1 MATYAPVSSVV
12 VSGADRNYDGIPDA
26 LQGSRRILTN
36 GDVSPRRIV
45 ERDLSPNRTITR
57 VISPTYAPTSP
68 VVVSGVDRNYDGIP
82 DALQGSR
89 VILTNGDVSPSRIV
103 ERDLSP
109 DALQG
114 GRVVYQAPA
123 VRSCEWMFGDAAN
136 GLCGLHSMVGLNP
149 LRWSGTVSI
158 DKAIQQITE
167 VQRHNDRPISLNV
180 LPNDFSARQH
190 AFPTTQ
196 QALNY
201 LLFLQK
207 PEVQYVQEAAPQVQY
222 IQQAPQVQ
230 YIQQEAAPTMTY
242 AAPQVQYV
250 QEAAPQVQ
258 YIQQAPAPTY
268 VYGS

>member
-57 VISPTYAPTSP
+57 VISPTYAPTSS
-68 VVVSGVDRNYDGIP
+68 VVVSGVDRNYDGI
-82 DALQGSR
+82 
-89 VILTNGDVSPSRIV
+89 
-103 ERDLSP
+103 P